1 MKNSLDGLNGEL
13 EMTQDG
19 FCELIVRSIEII
31 QYEESKEENQCWWW
45 GRQSP
50 DDLLDNIKHFY
61 IYVLRVLGGEVRGK
75 DSEKCL

>member
-31 QYEESKEENQCWWW
+31 QYEESKEENQCW
-45 GRQSP
+45 
-50 DDLLDNIKHFY
+50 
-61 IYVLRVLGGEVRGK
+61 
-75 DSEKCL
+75 